1 MNYAAK
7 AYSAAGAVPLTGS
20 REAFIECSA
29 EPGFTAES
37 LQNEVDNAGIYCRY
51 NGVLGCDF
59 SSMVKYLDDPEETRK
74 VFDIMKSLSRH
85 TFLIVFTAEQAIGR
99 EEKMVSALCKAFP
112 SVVRLAPYS
121 YIADDL
127 ALIMASE
134 LTKYQVEIPMQQLR
148 GIADNLPKKKV
159 QYKNTLTSS
168 STVLTKHTAEDVKPT
183 FNDTSSLIDRVKV
196 VPLPGGE
203 SYKRGFEKGNGTGGY
218 SAEGAD
224 YTSAEPTFGYAEMNK
239 TKVTAYCEEPE
250 EIVKLSPSDYDR
262 VIGGSSERAVR
273 KFISREILVG
283 TGASGHL
290 TGIFHVPSS
299 AANDIIDRNTDIAV
313 AEIDEDTLDEIIYGF
328 GGDEEVEDVAVLI
341 LNKADLKAFA
351 TCRKTNGD
359 KAYTVVNRGNTGT
372 IDGVPYI
379 INSACKAI
387 SASTTSTGDY
397 AMAYGPLSNYELPV
411 FSDMDV
417 QHSTEFKFK
426 QGQIAHR
433 ADIFVGGNVAAWNGF
448 LRVKKAAKSS

>member
-1 MNYAAK
+1 MKNLIGHPALKNTIQKNLLNLTALKRGLRPAPIILPLDRGEGRSSILNYAAK

-121 YIADDL
+121 YTADDL

-159 QYKNTLTSS
+159 QYALDALWKSVLESTLENEKKQDTEKREKQHDSS
-168 STVLTKHTAEDVKPT
+168 RRT
-183 FNDTSSLIDRVKV
+183 
-196 VPLPGGE
+196 
-203 SYKRGFEKGNGTGGY
+203 
-218 SAEGAD
+218 
-224 YTSAEPTFGYAEMNK
+224 
-239 TKVTAYCEEPE
+239 
-250 EIVKLSPSDYDR
+250 
-262 VIGGSSERAVR
+262 
-273 KFISREILVG
+273 LV
-283 TGASGHL
+283 H
-290 TGIFHVPSS
+290 P
-299 AANDIIDRNTDIAV
+299 
-313 AEIDEDTLDEIIYGF
+313 
-328 GGDEEVEDVAVLI
+328 
-341 LNKADLKAFA
+341 
-351 TCRKTNGD
+351 
-359 KAYTVVNRGNTGT
+359 
-372 IDGVPYI
+372 
-379 INSACKAI
+379 
-387 SASTTSTGDY
+387 
-397 AMAYGPLSNYELPV
+397 
-411 FSDMDV
+411 
-417 QHSTEFKFK
+417 
-426 QGQIAHR
+426 
-433 ADIFVGGNVAAWNGF
+433 
-448 LRVKKAAKSS
+448 